1 MWFMII
7 AGIGVFAAKT
17 HIAAETTEKI
27 QIALN
32 IIITVFSFVEKVKSS
47 HP

>member
-1 MWFMII
+1 MII

-17 HIAAETTEKI
+17 QKAAETTEKI
-27 QIALN
+27 QITLN
-32 IIITVFSFVEKVKSS
+32 TIITVFSFVEKVKRS